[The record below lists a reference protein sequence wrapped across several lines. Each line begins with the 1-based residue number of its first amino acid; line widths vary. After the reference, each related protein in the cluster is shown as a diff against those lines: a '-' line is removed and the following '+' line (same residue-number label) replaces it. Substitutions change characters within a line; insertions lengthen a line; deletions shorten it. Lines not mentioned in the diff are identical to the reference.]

1 MPYATQQ
8 PYAYPSPMYPT
19 GAAYPGYPAPTM
31 ASPQTLP
38 PIGVNPQG
46 GAAPP
51 ADEPAPKRPK
61 YTGPRPELN
70 EEQKAGMNLLMKWKD
85 LRRAGIEV
93 VTKMRC
99 DM

>member
-1 MPYATQQ
+1 
-8 PYAYPSPMYPT
+8 MYNT
-19 GAAYPGYPAPTM
+19 GAAYQGYPVPAV

-38 PIGVNPQG
+38 PIGGNPQG
-46 GAAPP
+46 SAALP
-51 ADEPAPKRPK
+51 AEEPASKRPK

-93 VTKMRC
+93 IAEMEC
-99 DM
+99 DV